1 MLAHLR
7 TSVLLVAVMTVLT
20 GAVYPGL
27 VTALAQVLFPGPAN
41 GSLVTVDGRVV
52 GSRLVGQPFDDA
64 AYFWSRPSVTPGY
77 PYNAAASQGSNLGP
91 LSDALAAQVA
101 ARVEALRR
109 NGPVGAT
116 PIPVDLVTASGSG
129 LDPHLSPAAALYQVD
144 RVAALRGLDAA
155 VVRALVEA
163 HIEPRTL
170 GFLGE
175 PVVNVLIL
183 NLALDSLS
191 SRGGRP

>member
-7 TSVLLVAVMTVLT
+7 TSVLFVAVMTALT
-20 GAVYPGL
+20 GAAYPGL
-27 VTALAQVLFPGPAN
+27 ITAVAQAAFPGPAN
-41 GSLVTVDGRVV
+41 GSLVRVDGRVI

-64 AYFWSRPSVTPGY
+64 DYFWSRPSVTPGH
-77 PYNAAASQGSNLGP
+77 PYNGAASQGSNLGP
-91 LSDALAAQVA
+91 LSAELAAQVS
-101 ARVEALRR
+101 ARIDALRR
-109 NGPVGAT
+109 YGPDRGA

-155 VVRALVEA
+155 VLRALVEA
-163 HIEPRTL
+163 HVEPRTL

-191 SRGGRP
+191 SEGGPP